1 MEGLD
6 LLKQEWKKQD
16 ASLPKYKSNDL
27 YKMLLEKSS
36 SIVKW
41 IFYISIIE
49 FVFWIGLS
57 IIIAIFDKDNMMTK
71 PEFQVFNWISNIIFY
86 GVIIFF
92 MVKFYINYKR
102 INTDDSI
109 KGLMRNIIQT
119 RRTVKHYVW
128 FNLIF
133 FALSFCAV
141 SVLMYTHNDFGST
154 PEGVSPYVLLFV
166 LIATLIVI
174 LGILI
179 LFYRLVY
186 GILTRRLKKNYK
198 ELKTMEI

>member
-1 MEGLD
+1 MITDKPIQNTNSIIL
-6 LLKQEWKKQD
+6 
-16 ASLPKYKSNDL
+16 
-27 YKMLLEKSS
+27 
-36 SIVKW
+36 IVKR

-57 IIIAIFDKDNMMTK
+57 VIIAIFDKDNMMTK

-128 FNLIF
+128 FNLLF
-133 FALSFCAV
+133 FALSFCVV
-141 SVLMYTHNDFGST
+141 SVLMYTHNEFGTT
-154 PEGVSPYVLLFV
+154 PEGVSPYLLLFV

-186 GILTRRLKKNYK
+186 GILTRRSNTK
-198 ELKTMEI
+198 